1 MITPHCYITSVILSL
16 CWFAAH
22 IGSANFGRKSKMN
35 ISFAYFFTM
44 AIMLSAII
52 AEDCGYVRRPLA
64 ATNDTVVINLDC
76 NQATPDS
83 HDISLHLRD
92 NVTHVAVQLL
102 NCHTVPVGLF
112 TNVTDNLTSVTV
124 ASEDAVQFLEGTF
137 EGLGHVTELRLLGFS
152 SLLNLSRSLFAPLR
166 NIETLI
172 LDRFCRSNIELS
184 YIGSVIQQLS
194 GTPLKKLVLNDI
206 LDTTHSRFLEDKT
219 IQANDFKIT
228 NASVKELIISNTP
241 IHYEGSIR
249 RAFPHLFRFCGSTSE
264 AETGK
269 SLPVMWDLILLSN
282 TLEELVFYR
291 LRDVS
296 GRPNTLLNV
305 TIEEILKVF
314 FYPAVEH
321 NYPELRLYFIKR
333 LRAINCAG
341 GLKLSVGANISRMT
355 INRMGVFVQ
364 LVSKPICFEENNK
377 LEYLDLS
384 GSPFPSNFAGFRGLT
399 KLKYLSLE
407 NTRINTLPKNFL
419 QYFPAL
425 EILKLSKLDIRN
437 FIESLDDHFFMLC
450 PTLTEIHLD
459 NCQLK
464 QMPATLFS
472 RSLNLERLQLSN
484 NFLQNLDFD
493 ISNCTK
499 LNILNFSSNNVERFP
514 AETTNQLNELAL
526 RKPEGN
532 NLLVDLSSNTLH
544 CLCNSTH
551 FVKWLQHLPSESN
564 IKFLD
569 FDNYICLYP
578 NGSFVRVSETSIS
591 ELEDQCSVLKN
602 LANGSDCP
610 CDEEE
615 RKRLSRVQMSLDG
628 FFCRS
633 DSGDL
638 VAMKNQPLPGCFNPF
653 SRASFI
659 APVVVGGI
667 LAITVLITVGLLIY
681 YRNSRRVKQVREC
694 LEMNPM
700 HFVRTAIQYVMLHNR
715 GEEHTVFRYDII
727 IFVQD
732 DDCSSIH
739 GHFIAALQRSRS
751 FITRDDFR
759 PGVAVIDAMVES
771 IQVCQWIVPVI
782 TMNFMSDPLCVD
794 FISRV
799 QFCRPHALI
808 PIVWEQPLAVTDV
821 SVAELLQS
829 GDPLYWPGDV
839 ADDEDKRR
847 FWSSLLEK
855 TSLL

>member
-1 MITPHCYITSVILSL
+1 
-16 CWFAAH
+16 
-22 IGSANFGRKSKMN
+22 
-35 ISFAYFFTM
+35 M

-52 AEDCGYVRRPLA
+52 AEDCGYVRGPLA
-64 ATNDTVVINLDC
+64 AINDTVVINLDC

-83 HDISLHLRD
+83 HDISLQLRG

-124 ASEDAVQFLEGTF
+124 ASEDAVQLLEGTF
-137 EGLGHVTELRLLGFS
+137 EGLEHVTELRLLGFS

-172 LDRFCRSNIELS
+172 LDRFCRSSVELS
-184 YIGSVIQQLS
+184 YLGSVIQQLS
-194 GTPLKKLVLNDI
+194 GTPLKRLVLNDI
-206 LDTTHSRFLEDKT
+206 IDTFHSRFLEDKT
-219 IQANDFKIT
+219 MQANDFRIT

-249 RAFPHLFRFCGSTSE
+249 RAFPHLVRFCGSTNT
-264 AETGK
+264 AETEK
-269 SLPVMWDLILLSN
+269 SVPVMWDLVTLSN
-282 TLEELVFYR
+282 TLKEFVFYK
-291 LRDVS
+291 LTDVIS
-296 GRPNTLLNV
+296 SKSALLNV
-305 TIEEILKVF
+305 TMEEIFKVY

-321 NYPELRLYFIKR
+321 NFPELRLYFFKR
-333 LRAINCAG
+333 PRAINCAG
-341 GLKLSVGANISRMT
+341 GLKLTFGANISRMT
-355 INRMGVFVQ
+355 INRMGVFVRF
-364 LVSKPICFEENNK
+364 VTKPFCFDENNK
-377 LEYLDLS
+377 LEYLDFS
-384 GSPFPSNFAGFRGLT
+384 GSPFSSNFTGFRGLT

-407 NTRINTLPKNFL
+407 NTYIKSLPKNFL
-419 QYFPAL
+419 QYFPEL
-425 EILKLSKLDIRN
+425 ETLKLSKLDIGN
-437 FIESLDDHFFMLC
+437 FIESVDDNFFMLC

-464 QMPATLFS
+464 KIPATLFS
-472 RSLNLERLQLSN
+472 GLFNLERLQLSN
-484 NFLQNLDFD
+484 NLLHILDFD
-493 ISNCTK
+493 LSKCTK
-499 LNILNFSSNNVERFP
+499 LNILNFSSNNIERFP
-514 AETTNQLNELAL
+514 TETTNQLNELAL

-544 CLCNSTH
+544 CLCNFTH
-551 FVKWLQHLPSESN
+551 FVKWLQRSPSESN

-569 FDNYICLYP
+569 FDNYTCLYP

-610 CDEEE
+610 CNEEE

-638 VAMKNQPLPGCFNPF
+638 VAMKTQPLLGCVNQLL
-653 SRASFI
+653 RASFI

-681 YRNSRRVKQVREC
+681 YRNSRPVKQVREC

-700 HFVRTAIQYVMLHNR
+700 HFVRTALQYVMLHNR

-829 GDPLYWPGDV
+829 GDPLYWPGEV

-855 TSLL
+855 TALP